1 MITHKELAA
10 WMIRRRIEHRTR
22 AKNADNTPLYWHE
35 LDNAHAAISATEEP
49 SERMLQA
56 GREKMRELERR
67 DGSMPQDTC
76 YEIWRAMH
84 AAMMA
89 EKDTGE

>member
-1 MITHKELAA
+1 MTPEERAA
-10 WMIRRRIEHRTR
+10 WMIRRRIEHRTQV
-22 AKNADNTPLYWHE
+22 KNADNTPLHWYE
-35 LDNAHAAISATEEP
+35 LDNAHAAILATKEP
-49 SERMLQA
+49 SEMMLQA
-56 GREKMRELERR
+56 GWEKMRELERR
-67 DGSMPQDTC
+67 DGSMPQDAC